1 LLWWRLIHI
10 YNADS
15 LYKWPTLAHTT
26 QETPRTMTPNA
37 DAEVCPNVIQFALNR
52 LRRIH
57 YKEAA
62 ASTAPVALNNVE
74 FVIVISTGYFHSMY
88 FAHPAPRISNARPH

>member
-1 LLWWRLIHI
+1 MLVAEA
-10 YNADS
+10 Y
-15 LYKWPTLAHTT
+15 
-26 QETPRTMTPNA
+26 PN
-37 DAEVCPNVIQFALNR
+37 ILQFALNS

-74 FVIVISTGYFHSMY
+74 FVIVISTGYFHSIY
-88 FAHPAPRISNARPH
+88 FAHPVPQISNARLH